1 MVFEKLADKLSPF
14 LLDEK
19 YYSYSVPTKKT
30 NADGALD
37 DIQAADTNKYM
48 MYDFYVLDY
57 LNFLVEVMT
66 PKQFRD
72 LNPDME
78 ASVKDA
84 VKKLFPHLREELL
97 NSVFYAICAEMRN
110 TTSMMR
116 DYMTFFPKGSRE
128 RKLYYDW
135 LKYMRIHRKSGGDK
149 SYNDEDIEVMDV
161 EKPSSDVRTPELEKD
176 NSEDRNLSFKAAN
189 YAIKKNGVSRKEFI
203 DMATEMFYNGNWSSS
218 YGGPAWGRIG
228 KGWQSLNMSD
238 QLTPR
243 KKQAVDSPVKPMSVA
258 IDHVYDLQ
266 HNTDTVF
273 NKLKSYYSPK
283 SGYSWLK
290 KALDHKAN
298 VKSYHDLLGYT
309 SGSVKSMALPVL
321 YNRLGTTWEQN
332 LRENRPDDLYDHA
345 KAAQKEKD
353 DEQEAMIQ
361 ANMKL
366 AQQQAADLQ
375 AKKKPISMDDAFSQ
389 VTTQNP
395 FKVGDKIKCIKSDGQ
410 SLTDGKEYKVESI
423 SDDLV
428 YVMNDMGFYTEYLYP
443 RFEKVGDGT
452 EANDLGEHNVKVGDL
467 ITCVYTGGKSNSLT
481 IGKSYK
487 VTNTYNTTVAVI
499 DDDNSE
505 GNYYYTRFTKAEPAK
520 KDSGLNEFNVHVG
533 DMIECIRPGEEP
545 SDLTAGKLYQVVSTQ
560 EKTVSVKD
568 DTGETGAYY
577 YKRFKKPETAT
588 DTTGLFTPQE
598 MSVFEDLD
606 VNSKIGD
613 PIVCMTNKGNEKYL
627 TVGKTYTIS
636 GISDGMVKIEDDG
649 DIGSTY
655 NTSRFKKAPAETTE
669 HWKIGDILKCINN
682 KNGARK
688 ELDLDGF
695 YKIFSDPTKGKLN
708 NVYVKIT
715 DRNGYVKGSFKASR
729 FENVTLK
736 KKKSAKDAL
745 ASISAKLSTKDK
757 SFAEV
762 TYEVGDKVK
771 CVNPGVQ
778 ALTAGKIYTVLR
790 FNKSNNNIVVVN
802 DIGEK
807 TSYMEARFKKVTEAT
822 KVVKSPGTFTPVAE
836 MEKKYGF
843 KVGDYVKH
851 KTSGFE
857 GKVVK
862 FFDHHGEDGIDV
874 EFDDGD
880 KASWKAEN
888 VSKKEFPEKHNIT
901 GNKDVAFKRGDMVEC
916 LASGGNYDIT
926 VGKVYKVHRYY
937 EINGKYYVEISKD
950 NGNKD
955 DFFAD
960 RFKKVPD
967 TTPKKPRTFKDKVDD
982 DTIKV
987 GDMILHTQ
995 SNGLTHE
1002 GKVEK
1007 ISDHV
1012 YLVFWPDINVT
1023 TLVPKGADVKKKPI
1037 QPEHKP
1043 FKVGDTVSVYSKLT
1057 DKTWYGTINNIDHPN
1072 KEASVNI
1079 PHPTGT
1085 GSHSEWFTLDQ
1096 LKHDIKI

>member
-1 MVFEKLADKLSPF
+1 MLFEKLADTLSPF

-30 NADGALD
+30 NADGASD

-57 LNFLVEVMT
+57 LNFLVEAMS

-97 NSVFYAICAEMRN
+97 SSVFYAICAEMRN
-110 TTSMMR
+110 TTNMMK
-116 DYMTFFPKGSRE
+116 DYMTFFPKGSKE
-128 RKLYYDW
+128 RKIYYDW
-135 LKYMRIHRKSGGDK
+135 LKYMRIHRGGSNNDK
-149 SYNDEDIEVMDV
+149 QYNDEDLEVMDV

-203 DMATEMFYNGNWSSS
+203 DMATEMFYNGEWALS
-218 YGGPAWGRIG
+218 YGGPAWAGIG

-332 LRENRPDDLYDHA
+332 LRDNRPDDLYDHA

-361 ANMKL
+361 ANMKSAQQQSL
-366 AQQQAADLQ
+366 AQQ
-375 AKKKPISMDDAFSQ
+375 KPISMDDAFSQ
-389 VTTQNP
+389 VKTGNP
-395 FKVGDKIKCIKSDGQ
+395 FKVGDTIKCIMSDGQ
-410 SLTDGKEYKVESI
+410 SLTDGKEYKVESV
-423 SDDLV
+423 SENLV
-428 YVMNDMGFYTEYLYP
+428 YVINDMGFYVEYLHP
-443 RFEKVGDGT
+443 RFELVKEV
-452 EANDLGEHNVKVGDL
+452 EKSGEK
-467 ITCVYTGGKSNSLT
+467 
-481 IGKSYK
+481 
-487 VTNTYNTTVAVI
+487 
-499 DDDNSE
+499 
-505 GNYYYTRFTKAEPAK
+505 
-520 KDSGLNEFNVHVG
+520 LNEFNVHVG
-533 DMIECIRPGEEP
+533 DMLECIRPGEEP
-545 SDLTAGKLYQVVSTQ
+545 NDLTVGKLYQVISTYST
-560 EKTVSVKD
+560 TVYVKD
-568 DTGETGAYY
+568 DVGNTGGYY
-577 YKRFKKPETAT
+577 YKRFKKPEITPAQ
-588 DTTGLFTPQE
+588 TTGLYTPQE

-606 VNSKIGD
+606 ANSKIGD
-613 PIVCMTNKGNEKYL
+613 PIVCMVNKGNGNYL

-655 NTSRFKKAPAETTE
+655 NTSRFKKAPPETTE

-695 YKIFSDPTKGKLN
+695 YKIFSDPIKGKLN

-729 FENVTLK
+729 FENITLE
-736 KKKSAKDAL
+736 KKSAKDAL
-745 ASISAKLSTKDK
+745 ASISAKLSKKGQSLEDSLNPYK
-757 SFAEV
+757 
-762 TYEVGDKVK
+762 VGDEVE

-778 ALTAGKIYTVLR
+778 LLTAGKKYKVLR
-790 FNKSNNNIVVVN
+790 YNKSNNNIVVVN

-807 TSYMEARFKKVTEAT
+807 TSYMEARFKKVSKA
-822 KVVKSPGTFTPVAE
+822 PGTFTSVEE

-843 KVGDYVKH
+843 KVGDYVIH

-857 GKVVK
+857 GKVAK
-862 FFDHHGEDGIDV
+862 FFNHYGEDGIDI
-874 EFDDGD
+874 EFDEGD

-888 VSKKEFPEKHNIT
+888 VSKKEFSVKYNIT
-901 GNKDVAFKRGDMVEC
+901 GNKDVGFKRGDMVEC
-916 LASGGNYDIT
+916 LSPSANYGIT
-926 VGKVYKVHRYY
+926 VGKVYKVL
-937 EINGKYYVEISKD
+937 KYYQSNDKYLIEIIND
-950 NGNKD
+950 NGNKFN
-955 DFFAD
+955 FFAD

-967 TTPKKPRTFKDKVDD
+967 HAPTKKPRSFKDKVDD
-982 DTIKV
+982 
-987 GDMILHTQ
+987 
-995 SNGLTHE
+995 
-1002 GKVEK
+1002 
-1007 ISDHV
+1007 
-1012 YLVFWPDINVT
+1012 
-1023 TLVPKGADVKKKPI
+1023 DVKKKPI
-1037 QPEHKP
+1037 QPVSTDKP

-1057 DKTWYGTINNIDHPN
+1057 NKTWYGKIDNIDHAN
-1072 KEASVNI
+1072 KEASVNL
-1079 PHPTGT
+1079 PYPSGY
-1085 GSHSEWFTLDQ
+1085 GSHSEWFTLDR